1 MNKIAITVLTR
12 GYQNLSQYNSLIK
25 RNILIY
31 ENVINK
37 SHFDFDMIIFH
48 EGNIPESHQLYIS
61 ENSKQTLIFRN
72 IKEHGNKKAFDDNK
86 NIINNDLCPPNFLSS
101 NFSLGYKH
109 MCHFWSIDFL
119 EYLKDYKFIIRID
132 EDCFIN
138 KFDINILNEMNEK
151 EIHFISPKF
160 QGQDDSRVIVG
171 LEKVLNEFLIET
183 NILPY
188 KTFSDIKCPYTNFMI
203 VNIEFLRNNNVIG
216 EILKKIDLSH
226 GIYSNR
232 WGDLPIWGMI
242 LSTLVDEKHYGEC
255 NTISYYHDSHNTQI
269 NQ

>member
-12 GYQNLSQYNSLIK
+12 GYGNVLQYNSLIR

-31 ENVINK
+31 ENIISK
-37 SHFDFDMIIFH
+37 SNFDFDMVIFH
-48 EGNIPESHQLYIS
+48 EGNIPEDHQLYIS
-61 ENSKQTLIFRN
+61 ENSKQTLIFIN
-72 IKEHGNKKAFDDNK
+72 VKEYANKEAFDDNK
-86 NIINNDLCPPNFLSS
+86 NIVNNDLCPPNSLSS
-101 NFSLGYKH
+101 HFPLGYKH

-132 EDCFIN
+132 EDCFID
-138 KFDINILNEMNEK
+138 KFDINILNDMNEK
-151 EIHFISPKF
+151 EIHFVSPEF

-171 LEKVLNEFLIET
+171 LERLLNEFLNET
-183 NILPY
+183 NIQPY
-188 KTFSDIKCPYTNFMI
+188 KTFNDIKCPYTNFMI
-203 VNIEFLRNNNVIG
+203 VNVDFLRNNEIINK
-216 EILKKIDLSH
+216 ILKKIDLSH

-242 LSTLVDEKHYGEC
+242 LSTLIDEKHYSEC
-255 NTISYYHDSHNTQI
+255 KSISYYHASHNIQI